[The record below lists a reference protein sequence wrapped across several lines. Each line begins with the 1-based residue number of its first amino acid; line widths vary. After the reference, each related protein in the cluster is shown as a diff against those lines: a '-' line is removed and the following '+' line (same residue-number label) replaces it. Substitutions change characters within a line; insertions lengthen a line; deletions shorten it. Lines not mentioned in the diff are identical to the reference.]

1 MADGRNIHH
10 LYYMP
15 NRAVTDH
22 EALKHRLY
30 TRVNDRKYAEL
41 QKLLEGNPKNDMSQ
55 LLRDILHNRP
65 IKVFTKDKT
74 LDNVMEELARLR
86 TEIRYIGVN
95 INQITRLFNTYP
107 APHQKVL
114 YAKMA
119 FKEYQ
124 AIESRIEELLTI
136 VSKLGRKWLSE

>member
-1 MADGRNIHH
+1 MANGRNIHH

-15 NRAVTDH
+15 NRVVADQD
-22 EALKHRLY
+22 ALKHRLY
-30 TRVNDRKYAEL
+30 TRVNDRKYTEL
-41 QKLLEGNPKNDMSQ
+41 QKLLEGNPRNDMSQ

-65 IKVFTKDKT
+65 VKVFTKDKT

-107 APHQKVL
+107 EPHRKAE
-114 YAKMA
+114 YAKIA
-119 FKEYQ
+119 FEEYQ
-124 AIESRIEELLTI
+124 SIGCRIDELLII
-136 VSKLGRKWLSE
+136 VSKLGRRWLSE